1 MNILAIS
8 RHLLFFGLNR
18 LDKLSPIDQNNIM
31 KHKKT
36 FQIGTFLVFWR
47 FTMFWRSIQ
56 SRAWNQTKTII
67 GRHPQNSFKIALQIW
82 LRSFYSSLFQSNPV
96 TFLIESFLSKSP
108 RKRVGPI
115 LKTKLNFA
123 CLPTVYLYVFSYSKD
138 LSLFHFLKSG
148 NCRDGKEC
156 FTRWNN
162 ESKW

>member
-31 KHKKT
+31 KQKKT
-36 FQIGTFLVFWR
+36 FWYLEDLACFED
-47 FTMFWRSIQ
+47 
-56 SRAWNQTKTII
+56 
-67 GRHPQNSFKIALQIW
+67 
-82 LRSFYSSLFQSNPV
+82 QSNQEHEIKQKQLLEAILKIHSKFPCRYDWDHFTPPYFNQIQLLFWLKV
-96 TFLIESFLSKSP
+96 FLSKSP

-123 CLPTVYLYVFSYSKD
+123 CRPTVYLYVFSYSKD